1 MRLRTATLIAT
12 LGLIQL
18 LVSPIDGA
26 PTDQFDAF
34 FPAWNAMIQK
44 YLQDPDICAAPYAAY
59 KTGHVQADGASSLVT
74 PVIECILQ
82 QFPEFRKAEMAASA
96 VILGLLPT
104 ILQGL
109 GSTSVETSLLGLRR
123 RTLAMLC
130 AAGSPAVALMSAGEF
145 VETASKLITRDVVV
159 DAGLSSPQTSKVR
172 KILISVLQYAL
183 VGGAVANVG
192 HLTYRLSARA
202 IVVFAPETNYLLAI
216 WTALSIV
223 VHLVGVLAL
232 SRNWDL
238 DHGFMMSSY
247 RLHIND
253 RRYGN

>member
-1 MRLRTATLIAT
+1 MADAVDSVLMGYAGEMKLGTATIVGT

-18 LVSPIDGA
+18 LVSPVNGA
-26 PTDQFDAF
+26 PTNQFDAF

-44 YLQDPDICAAPYAAY
+44 YLKDPDICAVPYAAY

-74 PVIECILQ
+74 PVIECILD

-145 VETASKLITRDVVV
+145 VKMASKIISGDMVV
-159 DAGLSSPQTSKVR
+159 DAPLSSPQTLEAR
-172 KILISVLQYAL
+172 KIFMSVLEYAF

-192 HLTYRLSARA
+192 HLTYQLSAHA
-202 IVVFAPETNYLLAI
+202 IVVFAPETNYLLVV

-223 VHLVGVLAL
+223 IHLDGVEDRVG
-232 SRNWDL
+232 WD
-238 DHGFMMSSY
+238 
-247 RLHIND
+247 
-253 RRYGN
+253 